1 MLDHEKE
8 INLNLKIPP
17 EQPDGSFSM
26 RDLVL
31 TLYNGRKIFFICCFA
46 GLLLGI
52 IAAAGYYAT
61 TRSSGAPP
69 IAGDTSITLTLNYPG
84 AEHAIYPNGTGF
96 NVNLFYEIDLWE
108 RALRA
113 IGRDDITPA
122 DAMGEVS
129 IARQTPRLDEH
140 GHPIEEILNT
150 SFIVTIPAGS
160 AVFADKSAK
169 ESFLSAF
176 GEEYKNSINSRYFT
190 DSNAG
195 ILCNQQLRTWNDSS
209 REIIWDSFS
218 FEQNFILLNSRYE
231 ELARLL
237 DSLFST
243 DPLYRTLGGRSFN
256 DYAND
261 FREIRDNDI
270 RLWTAKLNENVYI
283 RNIDRFR
290 NEYQFQL
297 DTMRLNREY
306 SLEIVDS
313 YNELLT
319 SFQRNNDSHGTIVWD
334 AVATLTTARSEI
346 DKAADLQRQI
356 RQMEYN
362 VQALQINEQALRANS
377 LEAEAALTAFI
388 EDLERNQ
395 EELTGIIFNYYK
407 QLNERYAEN
416 SVLATT
422 PFSQVSTAAGVSMT
436 LILMLLVGLTFVG
449 FAIGFCGAFVKKY
462 LPERES
468 DKKNGS

>member
-1 MLDHEKE
+1 MLDNEKE

-17 EQPDGSFSM
+17 EQQDSFSFK
-26 RDLVL
+26 DLVL
-31 TLYNGRKIFFICCFA
+31 TLYNGRKVFFICCFA

-52 IAAAGYYAT
+52 IVAVGYYAT
-61 TRSSGAPP
+61 SAGGTPSAV
-69 IAGDTSITLTLNYPG
+69 GDTSITLTLNYPG
-84 AEHAIYPNGTGF
+84 AENNLYPNGAGF

-129 IARQTPRLDEH
+129 IAWQTPRLDEY

-176 GEEYKNSINSRYFT
+176 GEEYKNSINSGYFT

-195 ILCNQQLRTWNDSS
+195 ILWNQQLRNWNNLSI
-209 REIIWDSFS
+209 EILWDSFS
-218 FEQNFILLNSRYE
+218 FEQNLS
-231 ELARLL
+231 LL
-237 DSLFST
+237 DSIYASLEDLLESLFND
-243 DPLYRTLGGRSFN
+243 DPLYRTPNGRSFN
-256 DYAND
+256 DFADD
-261 FREIRDNDI
+261 FREIRDNEI
-270 RLWTAKLNENVYI
+270 RLWAARLNENVYI

-290 NEYQFQL
+290 NEYQFLL
-297 DTMRLNREY
+297 DTMRFNREY

-319 SFQRNNDSHGTIVWD
+319 SFQRNNDSHGTIVRD
-334 AVATLTTARSEI
+334 AVIILNEARSQA
-346 DKAADLQRQI
+346 DAAADLQKQI

-362 VQALQINEQALRANS
+362 AGILETNEQALRANS
-377 LEAEAALTAFI
+377 REAEDALTAFI
-388 EDLERNQ
+388 NDLEKNR
-395 EELTGIIFNYYK
+395 EELTEIIFDYYK

-422 PFSQVSTAAGVSMT
+422 PVSQVSVAATGASMT
-436 LILMLLVGLTFVG
+436 RVLMLLLGLTFVG
-449 FAIGFCGAFVKKY
+449 FVIGFCGAFVKKY
-462 LPERES
+462 LPEKAE
-468 DKKNGS
+468 K

>member
-1 MLDHEKE
+1 MLDNEKE

-17 EQPDGSFSM
+17 EQSDGSFSM

-61 TRSSGAPP
+61 NSSGAPSV
-69 IAGDTSITLTLNYPG
+69 AGDTSITLTLNYPG
-84 AEHAIYPNGTGF
+84 AEKNFYPNGAEY

-113 IGRDDITPA
+113 VGRDNITPA
-122 DAMGEVS
+122 DAMGEVR
-129 IARQTPRLDEH
+129 IARQTPRLDEN

-160 AVFADKSAK
+160 TVFSDKSEK
-169 ESFLSAF
+169 DSFLSAF

-195 ILCNQQLRTWNDSS
+195 ILWNQQLRKWNESS

-218 FEQNFILLNSRYE
+218 FEQNLSLLYSRYE
-231 ELARLL
+231 LLADLL
-237 DSLFST
+237 ESLFDT
-243 DPLYRTLGGRSFN
+243 DPLYRTPGGRSFN
-256 DYAND
+256 DFAND
-261 FREIRDNDI
+261 FREIYGNEI
-270 RLWTAKLNENVYI
+270 RLWTAKLNENIYI

-290 NEYQFQL
+290 SEYQFRI
-297 DTMRLNREY
+297 DSMKINRDF
-306 SLEIVDS
+306 SMEIVDS
-313 YNELLT
+313 YNELLS
-319 SFQRNNDSHGTIVWD
+319 SFQSKDTSNGTVKEAID
-334 AVATLTTARSEI
+334 MLTSAQTQADTAS
-346 DKAADLQRQI
+346 DLQRQI

-362 VQALQINEQALRANS
+362 AGMLENNEQSLRNNS
-377 LEAEAALTAFI
+377 REAEAALTAFI

-395 EELTGIIFNYYK
+395 EELTGIIFDYYK
-407 QLNERYAEN
+407 QLNERFVEN

-422 PFSQVSTAAGVSMT
+422 PVSQMPEAVAGVSMT
-436 LILMLLVGLTFVG
+436 RVLMLFVGLTFVG
-449 FAIGFCGAFVKKY
+449 FVIGFCGAFVKKY
-462 LPERES
+462 LPE
-468 DKKNGS
+468 KGKNNKA